1 MNIKILILDIIWTL
15 SSIAYRHCCL
25 DHPSN
30 WVTALV
36 GSGRGDKE
44 TTRGHSRPGGKTMK
58 LRNILVA
65 TTAIAAAS
73 IAGSAA
79 AADKMKIGITQNN
92 VGVDSYQTT
101 YDKSFKEAVEANDNV
116 EAVVLDAGGDVARQI
131 AQIEDLIQQQVQAI
145 IIWPTN
151 GEAVI
156 PAVRKAHKAG
166 IPVIVTNSNIAE
178 AGFEFVKSFSGPDNI
193 TQGSRSA
200 EIMCDKFKEMGIETT
215 AQVVQIS
222 GQPGYTTAI
231 ERQKGFDDRLPEVC
245 PDVTIVETQPG
256 DWNREKSQKV
266 MEAFLVKY
274 DKIDGVYS
282 GDDNMGVGAL
292 NAAKAAGRDGII
304 FVGATNFAVG
314 YEAMEKGEY
323 WGSIYQSPVD
333 DAKAAL
339 KTAIDVLEGKE
350 LPFLNYFDTPKIT
363 QDNMSDFTKP
373 VF

>member
-1 MNIKILILDIIWTL
+1 MKITL
-15 SSIAYRHCCL
+15 K
-25 DHPSN
+25 
-30 WVTALV
+30 VALV
-36 GSGRGDKE
+36 CSTAMLAGAATAE
-44 TTRGHSRPGGKTMK
+44 TMT
-58 LRNILVA
+58 
-65 TTAIAAAS
+65 
-73 IAGSAA
+73 
-79 AADKMKIGITQNN
+79 IGITQNN

-101 YDKSFKEAVEANDNV
+101 YEKAFIAAAEDNSDV
-116 EAVVLDAGGDVARQI
+116 EAVVYDAGGDVARQI
-131 AQIEDLIQQQVQAI
+131 AQMEDLIQREVDAI

-156 PAVRKAHKAG
+156 PAVRKAHNAG

-178 AGFEFVKSFSGPDNI
+178 QGFDFVASFSGPDNV

-200 EIMCDKFKEMGIETT
+200 EIMCDKFKDMGIETE
-215 AQVVQIS
+215 ARVVQIS

-231 ERQKGFDDRLPEVC
+231 ERQQGFDERLPEVC
-245 PDVTIVETQPG
+245 PDVTLVETQPG
-256 DWNREKSQKV
+256 DWNREKSQRV

-274 DKIDGVYS
+274 DDIDGVYA

-292 NAAKAAGRDGII
+292 NAAKAAGREDIV

-314 YEAMEKGEY
+314 YEAMAEGDY

-333 DAKAAL
+333 DAEAAL
-339 KTAIDVLEGKE
+339 KTAIDILNGED

-363 QDNMSDFTKP
+363 QDNMDEFSKP

>member
-1 MNIKILILDIIWTL
+1 MKVTL
-15 SSIAYRHCCL
+15 K
-25 DHPSN
+25 
-30 WVTALV
+30 VAL
-36 GSGRGDKE
+36 
-44 TTRGHSRPGGKTMK
+44 TC
-58 LRNILVA
+58 
-65 TTAIAAAS
+65 TTAMFAT
-73 IAGSAA
+73 AA
-79 AADKMKIGITQNN
+79 AAETMTIGITQNN

-101 YDKSFKEAVEANDNV
+101 YEQAFIAAAEANPNV
-116 EAVVLDAGGDVARQI
+116 EVVVLDAGGDVARQI
-131 AQIEDLIQQQVQAI
+131 AQMEDLIQQEVDAI

-156 PAVRKAHKAG
+156 PAVRKAHNAG
-166 IPVIVTNSNIAE
+166 IPVVVTNSNIAE
-178 AGFEFVKSFSGPDNI
+178 QGFDFVASFSGPDNI
-193 TQGSRSA
+193 TQGARSA
-200 EIMCDKFKEMGIETT
+200 EIMCDKFKEMGIETE
-215 AQVVQIS
+215 ARVVQIS

-245 PDVTIVETQPG
+245 PDVTLVETQPG
-256 DWNREKSQKV
+256 DWNREKSQQV

-274 DKIDGVYS
+274 DDIDGVYA

-314 YEAMEKGEY
+314 FDAMAAGDY

-333 DAKAAL
+333 DAEAAL
-339 KTAIDVLEGKE
+339 KTAIDILNGEE

-363 QDNMSDFTKP
+363 QDNMDAFTKP